1 MARMGRRPVIRFF
14 LLMSASTKMVMMV
27 MRRIPMLLLLLG
39 MLVLLVLLVVKG
51 TNLAFLELGVPKFQ
65 ESVIWGEAAGW
76 FWLNILLSAAV
87 RVRLPSDVPRWLL
100 TFRFFTSR
108 HTAVC
113 QNMLGFL
120 SFADCKHHLQLW
132 TSGWFLENDSTRWK
146 LILPP
151 RRWLGCRW
159 SDGNL
164 SVKLREWTPTAT
176 MSVQM
181 RNHSPSR
188 QC

>member
-27 MRRIPMLLLLLG
+27 MRRIPMLLLMLG

-76 FWLNILLSAAV
+76 FWLNLLLSTAV

-100 TFRFFTSR
+100 TSDSSLRDILQCAKTCWVSFRLQIVSITCNSEP
-108 HTAVC
+108 AVDFWRMTLPVG
-113 QNMLGFL
+113 N
-120 SFADCKHHLQLW
+120 
-132 TSGWFLENDSTRWK
+132 WFCPHVVDWAVDDLMEIS
-146 LILPP
+146 L
-151 RRWLGCRW
+151 
-159 SDGNL
+159 
-164 SVKLREWTPTAT
+164 
-176 MSVQM
+176 
-181 RNHSPSR
+181 
-188 QC
+188 